1 MTVIQIKRKN
11 YLRVKKCFGV
21 TNHNIWCNLLKKKSM
36 WSDRQNFKLRS
47 DFGILKV
54 TVNGYIQENN

>member
-1 MTVIQIKRKN
+1 
-11 YLRVKKCFGV
+11 
-21 TNHNIWCNLLKKKSM
+21 M